1 VARPEL
7 GAVDSGYVHGRV
19 NVGRVNV
26 RRMPADVT
34 TAARRPGRPA
44 AATREQ
50 VLDAALYRY
59 LRGQRVDIQA
69 IAAKLG
75 LGRATVHRWFGTR
88 EALIGEVVVLAAA
101 PVLDAS
107 RAEARGKGGRALLE
121 TFDRFNRKLAD
132 APALRQFV
140 EAERE
145 AALRIITSRNGIVQP
160 RIVGMIT
167 ELIEDEAKAGNYE
180 PPVEPSVLG
189 YAIVRLAEAFL
200 FNDAALGS
208 SGDLDRLREVEAALL
223 HVAP

>member
-1 VARPEL
+1 
-7 GAVDSGYVHGRV
+7 
-19 NVGRVNV
+19 
-26 RRMPADVT
+26 MPAET
-34 TAARRPGRPA
+34 ESARRPGRPA

-59 LRGQRVDIQA
+59 LRGRRVDIQA
-69 IAAKLG
+69 IAAELG

-88 EALIGEVVVLAAA
+88 EALIGEVIVIAST
-101 PVLDAS
+101 PVLE
-107 RAEARGKGGRALLE
+107 RARAKAGGTGGAALLE
-121 TFDRFNRKLAD
+121 TFDRFNRSLAE

-160 RIVGMIT
+160 RMVALIT
-167 ELIEDEAKAGNYE
+167 ELIGEEARAGAYE

-208 SGDLDRLREVEAALL
+208 RGDLDRLREVEAALL

>member
-1 VARPEL
+1 
-7 GAVDSGYVHGRV
+7 
-19 NVGRVNV
+19 
-26 RRMPADVT
+26 MPADAT

-44 AATREQ
+44 AATRDQ

-59 LRGQRVDIQA
+59 LRGRRVDIQA
-69 IAAKLG
+69 IAGELG

-88 EALIGEVVVLAAA
+88 EALIGEVIVLATV

-107 RAEARGKGGRALLE
+107 RAEARGKGGPALLE
-121 TFDRFNRKLAD
+121 TFDRFNRKLAE

-160 RIVGMIT
+160 RMVAMIT
-167 ELIEDEAKAGNYE
+167 ELIDDEARAGRYE
-180 PPVEPSVLG
+180 PPVEPAVLG

-208 SGDLDRLREVEAALL
+208 RGDLDRLREVEAALL

>member
-1 VARPEL
+1 
-7 GAVDSGYVHGRV
+7 
-19 NVGRVNV
+19 
-26 RRMPADVT
+26 MPADAT
-34 TAARRPGRPA
+34 TTTRRPGRPA

-50 VLDAALYRY
+50 VLDAALHRY

-69 IAAKLG
+69 IAGELG

-101 PVLDAS
+101 PVLQAS
-107 RAEARGKGGRALLE
+107 RAEAGGKGGPALLE
-121 TFDRFNRKLAD
+121 TFDRFNRRLAD

-160 RIVGMIT
+160 RIVAMIT
-167 ELIEDEAKAGNYE
+167 ELIEDEARAGRYD

-208 SGDLDRLREVEAALL
+208 RGDLDRLREVEAALL
-223 HVAP
+223 HVEP